1 MSGRYTT
8 DYRQDMRLLRTLPQR
23 VIAELLVVVALALPF
38 VLELD
43 FRPPFGFPWNAWGS
57 TVNLALIA
65 AIGAVAFNLLL
76 GYTHQISVAHAAFL
90 MLGTML
96 AAYLGTLQG
105 VGFFAILLISALAG
119 AVVGALVGL
128 PALRFRGLYLLI
140 ATFGVHF
147 FFLLGYRT
155 FQTSLFGFSAIRFN
169 PPIIAGWLHWLPLID
184 PDEDGQFLVT
194 GNFRWYWVILPLTTA
209 SILFMIN
216 VVRTREGRAFR
227 AIKEHDVSAS
237 LIGINVTRTK
247 LLAFAV
253 SSAFVSLSGALSAYY
268 VGARGEDSFPFSLV
282 LTFAI
287 MVIVGGFSSTQGAVL
302 GTFFF
307 YLTPVLFEWMRAEVP
322 VIRSIDFLQTYA
334 NETDLAVFGILIVVV
349 LVVRPEG
356 LAGMWQ
362 GTKRYFARWPF
373 SA

>member
-1 MSGRYTT
+1 MSTRYTT
-8 DYRQDMRLLRTLPQR
+8 DYRQDMRLLRTTPQR
-23 VIAELLVVVALALPF
+23 VIAVVLAVFALALPF
-38 VLELD
+38 LLELD

-57 TVNLALIA
+57 TINLALIA

-96 AAYLGTLQG
+96 AAYLGTILG
-105 VGFFAILLISALAG
+105 VPFLAVLLVSAVAG

-155 FQTSLFGFSAIRFN
+155 FQTTFFGFSAIRFR
-169 PPIIAGWLHWLPLID
+169 PPEIPAWLHWLPFVT
-184 PDEDGQFLVT
+184 PDEDGEFLIS
-194 GNFRWYWVILPLTTA
+194 GNFRWYWVILPITVA
-209 SILFMIN
+209 SILFMVN

-227 AIKEHDVSAS
+227 AIAQHDVAAS
-237 LIGINVTRTK
+237 LIGINVTRSK

-268 VGARGEDSFPFSLV
+268 VGARGEDSFPFSVV

-287 MVIVGGFSSTQGAVL
+287 MVIVGGFSSTQGAVF

-307 YLTPVLFEWMRAEVP
+307 YLAPVLFEWARAEVP
-322 VIRSIDFLQTYA
+322 VIRSVGFLQRYA

-349 LVVRPEG
+349 LVARPEG
-356 LAGMWQ
+356 LAGIWQ
-362 GTKRYFARWPF
+362 GSRRYFARWPF
-373 SA
+373 ST

>member
-8 DYRQDMRLLRTLPQR
+8 DYRQDMRLLRSVPQR
-23 VIAELLVVVALALPF
+23 AIAGLIALFALALPF
-38 VLELD
+38 LLEMQ
-43 FRPPFGFPWNAWGS
+43 FRPPFGFPWNAWSS
-57 TVNLALIA
+57 TINLALIA

-96 AAYLGTLQG
+96 AAYLGTILG
-105 VGFFAILLISALAG
+105 VGFLPVLLVSAVAG

-155 FQTSLFGFSAIRFN
+155 FQTSLFGFSAIRFSA
-169 PPIIAGWLHWLPLID
+169 PTIAGFEVVGD
-184 PDEDGQFLVT
+184 
-194 GNFRWYWVILPLTTA
+194 FRWYWVILPITVG
-209 SILFMIN
+209 SILFMVN

-227 AIKEHDVSAS
+227 AISQHDVSAS

-268 VGARGEDSFPFSLV
+268 VGARGEDSFPFSVV

-287 MVIVGGFSSTQGAVL
+287 MVIVGGFSSTQGAVF

-307 YLTPVLFEWMRAEVP
+307 YVAPVLFEWLRAELP
-322 VIRSIDFLQTYA
+322 VVRSIGFLRAYS
-334 NETDLAVFGILIVVV
+334 NEIDLAVFGILIVLV
-349 LVVRPEG
+349 LVARPEG

-373 SA
+373 ST

>member
-1 MSGRYTT
+1 MRERYTT
-8 DYRQDMRLLRTLPQR
+8 DYRQDMRLLRTGPQR
-23 VIAELLVVVALALPF
+23 VIAGVLVVVALVLPF

-43 FRPPFGFPWNAWGS
+43 VRPPFGFPWNAWSS
-57 TVNLALIA
+57 TINLALIA

-96 AAYLGTLQG
+96 AAYLGTIMGIPFLA
-105 VGFFAILLISALAG
+105 VLLVSAVAG

-155 FQTSLFGFSAIRFN
+155 FQTSLFGFSAIRFD
-169 PPIIAGWLHWLPLID
+169 PPVIGGFEI
-184 PDEDGQFLVT
+184 T
-194 GNFRWYWVILPLTTA
+194 GNFRWYWVILPITVA
-209 SILFMIN
+209 SILFMVN

-227 AIKEHDVSAS
+227 AISQHDVSAS
-237 LIGINVTRTK
+237 LIGIDVTRTK

-268 VGARGEDSFPFSLV
+268 VGARGEDSFPFSVV

-307 YLTPVLFEWMRAEVP
+307 YLAPVLFEWLRAELPGV
-322 VIRSIDFLQTYA
+322 RSVDFLQDYA

-349 LVVRPEG
+349 LVARPEG